1 MNPHHLKQA
10 PQGAPA
16 PQAKPQ
22 PMPQAKRKAMPKPIL
37 MAATAAVLAVSLT
50 TAKGF
55 LFPPTAEVAPAEA
68 EVRLNNFTAAP
79 YVQLKPINLAD
90 PQEQAEALQSLQQA
104 FPNPEEL
111 QAHVQASDRLVW
123 IEVFDDCAED
133 EDIVNIRTFS
143 YSQNIPLFNVPTR
156 VAIGLSPGEK
166 NITVTG
172 IEDGGGGITVAIKTE
187 GRLLPLPVMKPGQTI
202 LIPVY

>member
-156 VAIGLSPGEK
+156 VAIGLSPGER
-166 NITVTG
+166 NIMVTG

>member
-1 MNPHHLKQA
+1 MNPHLKQA

-22 PMPQAKRKAMPKPIL
+22 PMPQAKRKAISKPVL
-37 MAATAAVLAVSLT
+37 MAATAALLAVSLT
-50 TAKGF
+50 ATGF

-111 QAHVQASDRLVW
+111 QAHVQASDRMVW

-187 GRLLPLPVMKPGQTI
+187 GRLLPLPVMKPRQTI

>member
-37 MAATAAVLAVSLT
+37 MAAAAAVLAVSLT

-156 VAIGLSPGEK
+156 VAIGLSPGER

>member
-1 MNPHHLKQA
+1 MNPHLKQA

>member
-1 MNPHHLKQA
+1 MNPHLKQA

-22 PMPQAKRKAMPKPIL
+22 PMPQAKRKAMPKPVL

>member
-111 QAHVQASDRLVW
+111 QAHVQASDRMVW

-156 VAIGLSPGEK
+156 VAIGLSPGER
-166 NITVTG
+166 NIMVTG
-172 IEDGGGGITVAIKTE
+172 IKDGGGGITVAIKTE

>member
-22 PMPQAKRKAMPKPIL
+22 PMPQAKRKAMPKPVL

-156 VAIGLSPGEK
+156 VAIGLSPGER
-166 NITVTG
+166 NIMVTG

>member
-1 MNPHHLKQA
+1 MNPHLKQA

-22 PMPQAKRKAMPKPIL
+22 PMPQAKRKAISKPVL

-156 VAIGLSPGEK
+156 VAIGLSPGER

>member
-1 MNPHHLKQA
+1 MNPHLKQA

-156 VAIGLSPGEK
+156 VAIGLSPGER
-166 NITVTG
+166 NIMVTG